1 MKYEKTKAFYNIN
14 NNPLP
19 RYLLALVT
27 MYMYQ
32 RIEIYSQNFTTFASS
47 KNIKI

>member
-14 NNPLP
+14 NNPLS

-27 MYMYQ
+27 MYQ